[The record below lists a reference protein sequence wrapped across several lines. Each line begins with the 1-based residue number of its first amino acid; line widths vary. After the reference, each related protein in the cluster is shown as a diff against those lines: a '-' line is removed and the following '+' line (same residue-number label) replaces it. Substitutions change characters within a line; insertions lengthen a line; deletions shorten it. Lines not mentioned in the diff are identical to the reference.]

1 MKKVRFEKKK
11 YTYLDSLRFSVISSP
26 VCTILYLILSLAVA
40 ILPTCQVIIN
50 ARFIDNAL
58 GLIDGSATK
67 RAVYHTDCPGCTDYY
82 SRCHTASLSFVHKR
96 KGNL

>member
-67 RAVYHTDCPGCTDYY
+67 RAVYI
-82 SRCHTASLSFVHKR
+82 SLAIVI
-96 KGNL
+96 GIIAYQWLV